1 MREEKTY
8 SVGTLVYNRW
18 GLGKLFFWL
27 LLGDFC
33 FTVMATA
40 LQMLLPLQLRTLG
53 HDSAQIAWV
62 LSLSSLV
69 SLIFSPFI
77 GVCSDRSR
85 SRFGRRRPFLFIS
98 TPIMAGGVC
107 LIPYLKVYWQ
117 LCAVVLVVQTAYIL
131 QGALYYLYADVMPSM
146 FMGRFLAA
154 FRLVG
159 SLGTLAFQ
167 WYLLPRF
174 EIQPVFV
181 WTISGTVYL
190 VFFLLMIYFVKEGEY
205 APPEPMSWRG
215 LVRNYLKD
223 GLGNKYIWL
232 LWLTLGT
239 VALACPSWSFVILYA
254 REELNFSLEKI
265 GRYTA
270 YGTMSTIFFAL
281 PAGWLID
288 RIGAKLVWGM
298 SATAVALIDI
308 WAYFYVH
315 DEQTV
320 IIFMIANFGLNAF
333 LSTAL
338 VPMLYN
344 HIPQDRFGEVVSAQS
359 FVSQSFMFV
368 STNALGQMIVWLAQG
383 YKVSFAWS
391 GLFLVL
397 TPIFLFFLM
406 RARSPWNMNGQGGR
420 SKK

>member
-1 MREEKTY
+1 MTEEKTY
-8 SVGTLVYNRW
+8 TVGTLVYNRW

-33 FTVMATA
+33 FTIMATA
-40 LQMLLPLQLRTLG
+40 LPTLLPLQLRTLG
-53 HDSAQIAWV
+53 QDSAKIAWV
-62 LSLSSLV
+62 MSLSSLV

-77 GVCSDRSR
+77 GVYSDRLR

-98 TPIMAGGVC
+98 TPIMAAGMC
-107 LIPYLKVYWQ
+107 LIPHLTVYWH
-117 LCAVVLVVQTAYIL
+117 LCAVVLVVQTANIL
-131 QGALYYLYADVMPSM
+131 QTVLYYLYADVMPSV

-159 SLGTLAFQ
+159 SLGTLVFQ

-174 EIQPVFV
+174 EVQPVMV
-181 WTISGTVYL
+181 WTVSGMVYL
-190 VFFLLMIYFVKEGEY
+190 IFFMLMIYFVKEGQY
-205 APPEPMSWRG
+205 TAPETISWVG
-215 LVRNYLKD
+215 LTKNYIKN
-223 GLGNKYIWL
+223 GLGNRYIWF

-239 VALACPSWSFVILYA
+239 VALATPSWSFIILYA
-254 REELNFSLEKI
+254 KEELGLSLEKI
-265 GRYTA
+265 GHFTA
-270 YGTMSTIFFAL
+270 YGTMATIALAL

-288 RIGAKLVWGM
+288 RYGARLVWGI
-298 SATAVALIDI
+298 SATFLGAVNL
-308 WAYFYVH
+308 WAYLFVYNEV
-315 DEQTV
+315 TL
-320 IIFMIANFGLNAF
+320 IIYMIGNFGVNAF

-338 VPMLYN
+338 MPMLYN
-344 HIPQDRFGEVVSAQS
+344 HIPKDRFGEVVSAQS
-359 FVSQSFMFV
+359 FVVQSFMFV

-406 RARSPWNMNGQGGR
+406 RARSPWNMNGQGGE
-420 SKK
+420 K